1 MAFLTIHLPAGL
13 SSADRARARASGPRA
28 VDSCGEHDS
37 MLRHAGFDVLVERDL
52 TDAFLD
58 TARAWLRESDALADE
73 LTGLE
78 PAGGFDER
86 QEDRRR
92 MIAAVENGL
101 LRRSLFVA
109 AKRGHEQRDRK
120 STRLNSSHVSLSRM
134 PSSA

>member
-28 VDSCGEHDS
+28 VDSRAEHDS
-37 MLRHAGFDVLVERDL
+37 MLRNAGFDVLVERDL

-58 TARAWLRESDALADE
+58 TARAWLRESDALADA

-86 QEDRRR
+86 QDDRRR

-109 AKRGHEQRDRK
+109 AKRGR
-120 STRLNSSHVSLSRM
+120 
-134 PSSA
+134 

>member
-28 VDSCGEHDS
+28 VDSRGEHGS

-58 TARAWLRESDALADE
+58 TAQAWLRESDALADE

-109 AKRGHEQRDRK
+109 AKRGR
-120 STRLNSSHVSLSRM
+120 
-134 PSSA
+134 